1 MDGASGVTA
10 AAPAAG
16 QTQETGGL
24 SAEQQ
29 QQFNVA
35 LAQAAGNL
43 AAANFGILRS
53 IMAQAN
59 KPPE

>member
-1 MDGASGVTA
+1 MEVSGLTGAAG
-10 AAPAAG
+10 PAAEG
-16 QTQETGGL
+16 AQGNGGL
-24 SAEQQ
+24 SPEQQ
-29 QQFNVA
+29 EQFNVA

-59 KPPE
+59 KPPQ

>member
-1 MDGASGVTA
+1 MDGVSGITA

-16 QTQETGGL
+16 ETQGSGGL
-24 SAEQQ
+24 TAEQQ
-29 QQFNVA
+29 EQFTVA
-35 LAQAAGNL
+35 LTQAAGNL

-59 KPPE
+59 KPPQ

>member
-1 MDGASGVTA
+1 MDGVSNVTA
-10 AAPAAG
+10 ATSAAG
-16 QTQETGGL
+16 GTQGGGGL
-24 SAEQQ
+24 SPEQQ
-29 QQFNVA
+29 EQFNVA

-59 KPPE
+59 KPPQ